1 MKPTRYLLSAIVL
14 IGILLGGWF
23 KCRAAAGGDNKSP
36 SKTDLPADL
45 DLVPRSALGF
55 VHVRAADLWRSD
67 WAKDIRFFVDNAGPE
82 AWKAFVKNSPVD
94 PATLERITLI
104 LMTPQALNDPFPR
117 VDPEATSA
125 LVVIS
130 TNKPFD
136 RVALIQALG
145 SREKVYRHHLY
156 YFNEALWSGLTV
168 VDDRTFVVGS
178 EEALVRFF
186 EMSRQKGRSGPLDA
200 GLSEAAGKHHV
211 VVGLNP
217 RLMGKEE
224 KFRSVPGPLQK
235 LLEAQAAVLTL
246 DLDEGIRL
254 NTRLDFL
261 GEDKASAG
269 KTAVR
274 DTLEMAR
281 QGLSLPIGEL
291 DKVNWDPKKASPADL
306 PQNFAA
312 LVALGF
318 LRELDTI
325 LKEAPVTRTGA
336 TVQFPLAY
344 KRLPSAPLFAPWIS
358 ILGQNANTTF
368 NTVGQRIGTSGPK
381 DPVEEQLRT
390 LAQALDKYRQ
400 KHGNYP
406 PPAIY
411 DRDGRPV
418 LSWRV
423 ALLPFLGEETL
434 YKSFKLDEP
443 WDSLNN
449 KRLLKKVP
457 KILQSVNF
465 AYDPSP
471 SGKTMIQVFAGE
483 NAVFDS
489 KKGIRQSEIARPA
502 ILLAHVAS
510 DVEVYWTKPADVVYA
525 PDQPVPDVYG
535 KYGTR
540 IKVLMTDGTYRDI
553 EKSMDEK
560 SVRALIERSAQR
572 SVKADRPEQHG
583 DLEAIWNELI
593 QNDNA
598 GTKKAW
604 QGIAA
609 MSKTPERTVAF
620 VKARVKAVPA
630 PDPKR
635 IAQCLADLDSTIF
648 KKRVQA
654 VTELEQF
661 GELALAAIDE
671 KLADKSISL
680 EAHRHLEALAQ
691 KAKTV
696 LSAEELRSVRA
707 VEILE
712 QIGSPEARAVLANL
726 SRGGDGAVLTEQAR
740 RTLARLEQRSPMR

>member
-1 MKPTRYLLSAIVL
+1 M
-14 IGILLGGWF
+14 
-23 KCRAAAGGDNKSP
+23 
-36 SKTDLPADL
+36 
-45 DLVPRSALGF
+45 
-55 VHVRAADLWRSD
+55 
-67 WAKDIRFFVDNAGPE
+67 
-82 AWKAFVKNSPVD
+82 
-94 PATLERITLI
+94 
-104 LMTPQALNDPFPR
+104 
-117 VDPEATSA
+117 
-125 LVVIS
+125 
-130 TNKPFD
+130 
-136 RVALIQALG
+136 
-145 SREKVYRHHLY
+145 
-156 YFNEALWSGLTV
+156 
-168 VDDRTFVVGS
+168 
-178 EEALVRFF
+178 
-186 EMSRQKGRSGPLDA
+186 
-200 GLSEAAGKHHV
+200 
-211 VVGLNP
+211 
-217 RLMGKEE
+217 
-224 KFRSVPGPLQK
+224 
-235 LLEAQAAVLTL
+235 
-246 DLDEGIRL
+246 
-254 NTRLDFL
+254 
-261 GEDKASAG
+261 
-269 KTAVR
+269 
-274 DTLEMAR
+274 
-281 QGLSLPIGEL
+281 
-291 DKVNWDPKKASPADL
+291 
-306 PQNFAA
+306 
-312 LVALGF
+312 
-318 LRELDTI
+318 
-325 LKEAPVTRTGA
+325 
-336 TVQFPLAY
+336 
-344 KRLPSAPLFAPWIS
+344 
-358 ILGQNANTTF
+358 
-368 NTVGQRIGTSGPK
+368 
-381 DPVEEQLRT
+381 EEQLRT